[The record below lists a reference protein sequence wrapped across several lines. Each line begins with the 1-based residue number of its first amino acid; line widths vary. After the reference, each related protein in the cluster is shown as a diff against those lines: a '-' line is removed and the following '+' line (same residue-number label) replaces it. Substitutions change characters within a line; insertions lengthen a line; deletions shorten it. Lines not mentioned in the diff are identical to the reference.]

1 MRKGYPMDIIF
12 ALLLLL
18 AFGGLCFFIR
28 FCEIQT
34 KDTRMIF
41 LLVLSLILAL
51 YLFYALL
58 YPEKF

>member
-1 MRKGYPMDIIF
+1 MRKGYPMDI
-12 ALLLLL
+12 LLLL
-18 AFGGLCFFIR
+18 AFGSLCFFIR

>member
-1 MRKGYPMDIIF
+1 
-12 ALLLLL
+12 
-18 AFGGLCFFIR
+18 
-28 FCEIQT
+28 
-34 KDTRMIF
+34 

>member
-1 MRKGYPMDIIF
+1 
-12 ALLLLL
+12 
-18 AFGGLCFFIR
+18 
-28 FCEIQT
+28 
-34 KDTRMIF
+34 MIF

>member
-1 MRKGYPMDIIF
+1 M
-12 ALLLLL
+12 
-18 AFGGLCFFIR
+18 
-28 FCEIQT
+28 
-34 KDTRMIF
+34 RMIF

>member
-1 MRKGYPMDIIF
+1 MW
-12 ALLLLL
+12 
-18 AFGGLCFFIR
+18 
-28 FCEIQT
+28 
-34 KDTRMIF
+34 MIF

>member
-1 MRKGYPMDIIF
+1 MLWILS
-12 ALLLLL
+12 LLLLL
-18 AFGGLCFFIR
+18 AFGSLCFFIR

-34 KDTRMIF
+34 KDTRI